1 MNDFVIDAF
10 EFSRLKERREGDV
23 AISGLA
29 RLAAETVASTSA
41 GKNVPAA
48 CLHWSAAGGVDMY
61 GHPQLLL
68 SVAGTVSLLCQ
79 RCMTP
84 FDFAIASE
92 SAVLLA
98 RTDAHADEIEA
109 GLEDDSVDVIVASK
123 TLNLL
128 ELIEDEALLAL
139 PLAPKHDRCPEH
151 AALDGLKS
159 AKKPSPF
166 DVLKDLKQG
175 N

>member
-1 MNDFVIDAF
+1 MDEFVIDAF

-23 AISGLA
+23 AIS
-29 RLAAETVASTSA
+29 RLTRLVAETAGQAAAS
-41 GKNVPAA
+41 
-48 CLHWSAAGGVDMY
+48 LHYSVLGGADAY

-68 SVAGTVSLLCQ
+68 SVSGTVSLLCQ

-98 RTDAHADEIEA
+98 RTDVHADEIEA
-109 GLEDDSVDVIVASK
+109 GLEDEAVDVIVAAK
-123 TLNLL
+123 ALNLL

-139 PLAPKHDRCPEH
+139 PLAPKHDVCPGH
-151 AALDGLKS
+151 VALDELKS

-175 N
+175 S